1 MIERM
6 ILTYI
11 TIYRYVGNMHG
22 DETVGRQLLIYLAE
36 YLLQQYG
43 RNPRI
48 TRLVDNTDI
57 YLMPTMNPDGFANAK
72 VGVGC
77 GGGILGMNDFKYRN
91 RAHPNYV
98 LILFV
103 AKMSS
108 YTCAS

>member
-1 MIERM
+1 MIQR
-6 ILTYI
+6 IIRTYI
-11 TIYRYVGNMHG
+11 KIYRYVGNMHG

-91 RAHPNYV
+91 RIL
-98 LILFV
+98 LIQIFI
-103 AKMSS
+103 
-108 YTCAS
+108 YG